1 MSKFDEI
8 SQREKDLE
16 QLVATQLGDLDRLKA
31 QLKARGQTPEAAKSI
46 PLKPAK
52 IRDRLR
58 EKKSLRELIVLNEIL
73 AAPVSTRS

>member
-31 QLKARGQTPEAAKSI
+31 QLKSRGQNPEAAKSM
-46 PLKPAK
+46 PQKPAK